1 MVETTSEKSFD
12 DFYLSDEM
20 LKALRTVGYKRPTPV
35 QAESIPL
42 ILAGI
47 DLIVQSQTGSGK
59 TAAFAIPTIEML
71 EPKPGR
77 IDVLV
82 LAPTRELAKQVCKE
96 FERLGQYKDL
106 SATAIYGG
114 ASYEKQY
121 KALETA
127 QIVSATPG
135 RLLDLAKRGSI
146 DLSNLRILCLDEAD
160 EMLSMGFREE
170 LNAIVDF
177 LPEERQSLL
186 FSATVNEDIKALA
199 KGMLYYPEYI
209 SLSGDQ
215 VAAEA
220 VEHVYFRCRGVGR
233 ERDLLKVIEYEKP
246 ESAII
251 FANTRDDTFTVTK
264 FLQRHGYRAK
274 VLNGD
279 LPQKQ
284 REKTLGEMREGKVD
298 FIVATD
304 VAARGID
311 ITDLTHVINYTL
323 PQSAE
328 VYVHR
333 TGRTGRAGKSGRAV
347 SLVSPAEMATHFDIM
362 SLYDIDITHRELPT
376 ADEIVEAQERG
387 RLGELT
393 SQIMELSRIPYG
405 GKLGMAR
412 QLLETTNGEDND
424 ERVQM
429 LARLLSLGEAVVRD
443 PKKRDAVTGRAFLK
457 SASPLA
463 PTPEAGRPETTK
475 QEPTKKEAP
484 KQPEPKKKE
493 EEAKAA
499 EAKAAKEEKA
509 PRKERTRKRE
519 RSVEKQPAEQAVA
532 VEAEAAPAP
541 EETERPKRRR
551 RRSRGAQKRGETKT
565 EEKPTTEGKSGAKR
579 RRSRGSKSRSRSS
592 KGRKSRSSKGRKSR
606 SSKGRKSR
614 SSKGRKSRGSKGR
627 KSRSSN
633 GRKSRSSESRQTKQ
647 SQSKS
652 TESKPQTPSFP
663 VSKMYMNVG
672 RDHFDDEKEL
682 LDMICYMSGFAPEDF
697 GDVSVQSSYS
707 FVQVRE
713 DYFYDIIKAMNN
725 QEWKGVS
732 LTAEPARK

>member
-20 LKALRTVGYKRPTPV
+20 LKALRAVGYKRPTPV

-71 EPKPGR
+71 EPNPGR
-77 IDVLV
+77 IEVLV
-82 LAPTRELAKQVCKE
+82 MAPTRELAKQVCKE
-96 FERLGQYKDL
+96 FESLGQYKDL

-170 LNAIVDF
+170 LNAIVEF

-186 FSATVNEDIKALA
+186 FSATVNEEIKALSR
-199 KGMLYYPEYI
+199 GMLYYPEYI

-220 VEHVYFRCRGVGR
+220 VSHTYYRVKGVGR
-233 ERDLLKVIEYEKP
+233 ERDLLKVLAYEKP
-246 ESAII
+246 DSALI
-251 FANTRDDTFTVTK
+251 FANTRADTFSVTE
-264 FLQRHGYRAK
+264 FLQRHGFSAK

-284 REKTLGEMREGKVD
+284 REETLGEMREGKVD

-311 ITDLTHVINYTL
+311 ITDLSHVFNYVL
-323 PQSAE
+323 PNSAE

-333 TGRTGRAGKSGRAV
+333 TGRTGRAGKTGRAV

-362 SLYDIDITHRELPT
+362 SLYDIEITHRELPS
-376 ADEIVEAQERG
+376 ADEIVEAQESG
-387 RLGELT
+387 RLGRLTEQILEL
-393 SQIMELSRIPYG
+393 ERIPYG

-412 QLLETTNGEDND
+412 QLLEVGDGVD
-424 ERVQM
+424 DSDPRVRM
-429 LARLLSLGEAVVRD
+429 LAKLLSIGESVAQDSHKLDVI
-443 PKKRDAVTGRAFLK
+443 TGRATLAA
-457 SASPLA
+457 SAPA
-463 PTPEAGRPETTK
+463 PRTPEARKSAPAARE
-475 QEPTKKEAP
+475 EPTKEDRPAKKEKAVSKEEAP
-484 KQPEPKKKE
+484 
-493 EEAKAA
+493 
-499 EAKAAKEEKA
+499 AKEET
-509 PRKERTRKRE
+509 PKRE
-519 RSVEKQPAEQAVA
+519 RSRKKQEPATATESAS
-532 VEAEAAPAP
+532 PAP
-541 EETERPKRRR
+541 EESERPKRRR
-551 RRSRGAQKRGETKT
+551 RRSRGAKKRGGADESAKKSTS
-565 EEKPTTEGKSGAKR
+565 GNRKSGNRKSKSGNRKSESGNRKSRSGNRKSSAKR
-579 RRSRGSKSRSRSS
+579 RRSRGDKKSS
-592 KGRKSRSSKGRKSR
+592 GGN
-606 SSKGRKSR
+606 
-614 SSKGRKSRGSKGR
+614 GRKSRGHKSKQAAQA
-627 KSRSSN
+627 KAAEQ
-633 GRKSRSSESRQTKQ
+633 SE
-647 SQSKS
+647 
-652 TESKPQTPSFP
+652 PDFA

-672 RDHFDDEKEL
+672 RDHFEGEKEL
-682 LDMICYMSGFAPEDF
+682 LDMICFMSGFAPEDF

-707 FVQVRE
+707 FVHVRE